1 MIGPSGRPRNHP
13 TLGAL
18 GALLARPRDN
28 LPRVSGEGI
37 EARGGA
43 PRVPVSRMYSVVR
56 YVTYVGISAHAL
68 FIGVFAWL
76 GLPIMAA
83 FNVYSVA
90 SWVAARIA
98 NERRYP
104 GVAALLL
111 FVEVVS
117 HAVLACHLL
126 GWNSGFHYYLIPIV
140 PFLMFHD
147 RLSTR
152 TAVLGSVI
160 VTATYLLLRAAT
172 IDVVPTSVAPGALR
186 VVDYGNIAIPLV
198 ALGVISI
205 YFRFA
210 SIEVERH
217 MESLA
222 MTDALTKLPNR
233 RRMRELLEAERVRCA
248 RDGHPFG
255 VVVGDIDAF
264 KLINDTRG
272 HDCGDHVLGEVAAAL
287 RGVLRAQDSVARWGG
302 EEFLFL
308 LPDTD
313 LRGAG
318 VVAEKLRGA
327 LEATR
332 ITFAERRVPVAMTF
346 GVAVCVR
353 GATVEDAISR
363 ADRALYS
370 GKHAGK
376 NQVVLE
382 SGDALP
388 MAALS

>member
-1 MIGPSGRPRNHP
+1 M
-13 TLGAL
+13 
-18 GALLARPRDN
+18 
-28 LPRVSGEGI
+28 
-37 EARGGA
+37 
-43 PRVPVSRMYSVVR
+43 VPVVH

-68 FIGVFAWL
+68 FVAVFAWMN
-76 GLPIMAA
+76 LPLLAT
-83 FNVYSVA
+83 FNVFSVA
-90 SWVAARIA
+90 AWIGARVASR
-98 NERRYP
+98 RRYP
-104 GVAALLL
+104 GVAVLLL
-111 FVEVVS
+111 FIEVVS
-117 HAVLACHLL
+117 HAILACHML

-152 TAVLGSVI
+152 TAVIGSVA
-160 VTATYLLLRAAT
+160 VTVTYLLLRAAT
-172 IDVVPTSVAPGALR
+172 IDVVPSSVGPAVLR
-186 VVDYGNIAIPLV
+186 AVDYGNIAIPLV
-198 ALGVISI
+198 ALGVISV

-233 RRMRELLEAERVRCA
+233 RRMRELLDAERVRCA

-255 VVVGDIDAF
+255 VVLGDIDGF
-264 KLINDTRG
+264 KLINDTCG
-272 HDCGDHVLGEVAAAL
+272 HDCGDHVLAEVAVAL
-287 RGVLRAQDSVARWGG
+287 RAVLRGQDAIARWGG

-318 VVAEKLRGA
+318 VVAEKLRSA
-327 LEATR
+327 LEAAT

-346 GVAVCVR
+346 GVAVVTR
-353 GATVEDAISR
+353 GTTVQDAIAR

-370 GKHAGK
+370 GKHGGK

-382 SGDALP
+382 SGDNLP
-388 MAALS
+388 MSAVS

>member
-1 MIGPSGRPRNHP
+1 
-13 TLGAL
+13 
-18 GALLARPRDN
+18 
-28 LPRVSGEGI
+28 VSGDGRSETAD
-37 EARGGA
+37 ARA
-43 PRVPVSRMYSVVR
+43 QASRMVPVVHYL
-56 YVTYVGISAHAL
+56 TYVGISAHAL
-68 FIGVFAWL
+68 FIAVFWAL
-76 GLPIMAA
+76 GLPLLAG
-83 FNVYSVA
+83 FNVFSVA
-90 SWVAARIA
+90 AWVGARIA
-98 NERRYP
+98 NRRRYP
-104 GVAALLL
+104 GLTVLLL

-117 HAVLACHLL
+117 HAILACRLL

-152 TAVLGSVI
+152 TAVIGSAA
-160 VTATYLLLRAAT
+160 VTLTYLLLRAAT
-172 IDVVPTSVAPGALR
+172 IDVVPGFVAPAALR
-186 VVDYGNIAIPLV
+186 AVDYGNIAIPLV
-198 ALGVISI
+198 GLGVISM
-205 YFRFA
+205 YFRLA
-210 SIEVERH
+210 SIDVESH

-255 VVVGDIDAF
+255 VVLGDLDAF

-272 HDCGDHVLGEVAAAL
+272 HDCGDHVLGEVAATLRRVL
-287 RGVLRAQDSVARWGG
+287 RGQDTVARWGG

-327 LEATR
+327 LEAAR
-332 ITFAERRVPVAMTF
+332 ISFAERRVPVAMTF
-346 GVAVCVR
+346 GVAVCMR
-353 GATVEDAISR
+353 GTTIEDAIAR
-363 ADRALYS
+363 ADRALYL
-370 GKHAGK
+370 GKHAGR

-382 SGDALP
+382 SGDNLTV
-388 MAALS
+388 AAVS

>member
-1 MIGPSGRPRNHP
+1 M
-13 TLGAL
+13 
-18 GALLARPRDN
+18 
-28 LPRVSGEGI
+28 LP
-37 EARGGA
+37 
-43 PRVPVSRMYSVVR
+43 VVH
-56 YVTYVGISAHAL
+56 YVTYVGITAHAL
-68 FIGVFAWL
+68 FIAVFTWMN
-76 GLPIMAA
+76 LPLLAA
-83 FNVYSVA
+83 FNVFSVA
-90 SWVAARIA
+90 AWVGARVA
-98 NERRYP
+98 NRRRYP
-104 GVAALLL
+104 GLAVLLL
-111 FVEVVS
+111 FVEVTS
-117 HAVLACHLL
+117 HAILACHTL

-152 TAVLGSVI
+152 TAVVGSVA
-160 VTATYLLLRAAT
+160 VTVMYLLLRAAT
-172 IDVVPTSVAPGALR
+172 IDVVPSSVGPAVLR
-186 VVDYGNIAIPLV
+186 AVDYGNIAIPLI

-210 SIEVERH
+210 SIEVESH

-233 RRMRELLEAERVRCA
+233 RRMRELLDAERVRCL

-255 VVVGDIDAF
+255 VVLGDIDAF

-272 HDCGDHVLGEVAAAL
+272 HDCGDHVLGEVATSL
-287 RGVLRAQDSVARWGG
+287 RGVLRGQDSIARWGG

-318 VVAEKLRGA
+318 IVAEKLRLA
-327 LEATR
+327 VEATQ
-332 ITFAERRVPVAMTF
+332 ISFAERHVPVAMTF
-346 GVAVCVR
+346 GVAVVTR
-353 GATVEDAISR
+353 GTTIEDAIAR

-382 SGDALP
+382 SGDSVP
-388 MAALS
+388 MHAVS

>member
-1 MIGPSGRPRNHP
+1 
-13 TLGAL
+13 
-18 GALLARPRDN
+18 
-28 LPRVSGEGI
+28 VSGEGSRGSAAAI
-37 EARGGA
+37 DFRDFPGGPAREKA
-43 PRVPVSRMYSVVR
+43 SRMVPVVH

-76 GLPIMAA
+76 GLPLLAA
-83 FNVYSVA
+83 FNVFSVA
-90 SWVAARIA
+90 AWVAARVA
-98 NERRYP
+98 NHRRAA
-104 GVAALLL
+104 GVAVLLL
-111 FVEVVS
+111 FVEVTS
-117 HAVLACHLL
+117 HAILACRLL
-126 GWNSGFHYYLIPIV
+126 GWTSGFHYYLIPIV

-152 TAVLGSVI
+152 AAVIGSAA
-160 VTATYLLLRAAT
+160 VTATYVLLRAAT
-172 IDVVPTSVAPGALR
+172 IDVVPSFVAPGVLR
-186 VVDYGNIAIPLV
+186 AVAYGNIAIPLV
-198 ALGVISI
+198 ALGVISF
-205 YFRFA
+205 YFRLA

-222 MTDALTKLPNR
+222 MTDPLTRLPNR

-255 VVVGDIDAF
+255 VVLGDIDGF
-264 KLINDTRG
+264 KLINDTLG
-272 HDCGDHVLGEVAAAL
+272 HDCGDHVLAEVGGVL
-287 RGVLRAQDSVARWGG
+287 RGVLRAQDAVARWGG

-327 LEATR
+327 LEASK
-332 ITFAERRVPVAMTF
+332 INFAERHVPVAMTF
-346 GVAVCVR
+346 GVAVCIR
-353 GATVEDAISR
+353 GTTVPDAIAR
-363 ADRALYS
+363 ADRALYC

-382 SGDALP
+382 SADNLP
-388 MAALS
+388 VVAAS

>member
-1 MIGPSGRPRNHP
+1 M
-13 TLGAL
+13 
-18 GALLARPRDN
+18 
-28 LPRVSGEGI
+28 
-37 EARGGA
+37 
-43 PRVPVSRMYSVVR
+43 VPVVR
-56 YVTYVGISAHAL
+56 YVTYVGISAHTL

-76 GLPIMAA
+76 GLPLLAL

-90 SWVAARIA
+90 SWVAARVA
-98 NERRYP
+98 NERRQP
-104 GVAALLL
+104 GAVVLLL
-111 FVEVVS
+111 FVEIVS
-117 HAVLACHLL
+117 HAILACHVL
-126 GWNSGFHYYLIPIV
+126 GWNSGFHYYLVPII

-152 TAVLGSVI
+152 AAIVGSTAVALI
-160 VTATYLLLRAAT
+160 YLLLRAAT
-172 IDVVPTSVAPGALR
+172 LDVVPSFVAPGALR
-186 VVDYGNIAIPLV
+186 AMDYGNIAIPLV
-198 ALGVISI
+198 ALGVISF
-205 YFRFA
+205 YFRLA

-222 MTDALTKLPNR
+222 MTDALTRLPNR

-255 VVVGDIDAF
+255 VVLGDIDSF
-264 KLINDTRG
+264 KNINDSRG
-272 HDCGDHVLGEVAAAL
+272 HDCGDHVLAEVGVAL

-318 VVAEKLRGA
+318 VVAEKLRAAIAGA
-327 LEATR
+327 AVN
-332 ITFAERRVPVAMTF
+332 FAERNVPVAMTF
-346 GVAVCVR
+346 GVAVCTR
-353 GATVEDAISR
+353 GTSVEDAILR

-382 SGDALP
+382 SGDMIP
-388 MAALS
+388 MSAMH